1 VIARMEKIFIV
12 GSKRLAPEILFMLQ
26 KAGVVQVDSLSKDQL
41 GAYQLEP
48 GEERRLSRWEA
59 VATSTD
65 HTSSL
70 LGLEFD
76 ATVEPFLGD
85 LEETEST
92 ASSCEQRA
100 AILVET
106 RERLRDELQLI
117 GQYQEVLEHLA
128 AAVQGLDGSSRL
140 AVIPFLV
147 DRKEDLAA
155 SEEELTSALDDCFLL
170 TGESVGNLVV
180 AVIITLKRDADAARG
195 ILAHEGL
202 HELPRP
208 GGYAGMDLKTTA
220 ARLTARSRLA
230 PEELTAVEKELR
242 HLRQEAGH
250 ELNSIWNQ
258 ATDEANRLH
267 TLRALASGRYGF
279 ALFGWI
285 PVSLKTRVIELLNRL
300 GDKILYTF
308 EPAEEHHEP
317 ARVPVLLENPE
328 WVKPFEALITFLNT
342 PRYDGWDPT
351 WITAS
356 LFPLWFGMI
365 VGDMGYGLVFI
376 GIAWYLSTFVK
387 RNQVLRVDFFKI
399 RLSPEAVAQMVRI
412 MKPMIVW
419 TILWGLVYGE
429 CFGNLFHRLG
439 VFGTVHHP
447 GLIPTLIHRTDTVAT
462 ATLLIMVSI
471 GFGIIQVLYG
481 FLLKAQMN
489 RRHGERKHFW
499 EASGYFGGVVALVLF
514 GYAFMTERY
523 PQWLLIAIFV
533 GSALFVFGMFCAHM
547 PLMIA
552 ELPTQGGHILSYIR
566 LYAVG
571 LASAI
576 LADIAT
582 DIGFTL
588 YQAGGISGAV
598 VGVLIGLLLGLLIH
612 ALLLILL
619 TISHVVQ
626 PMRLIWVEF
635 FTKFDFYT
643 LSGRPYRP
651 FKLQGGPER

>member
-1 VIARMEKIFIV
+1 VIARMDKIFIV
-12 GSKRLAPEILFMLQ
+12 GPKRLAPEILFMLQ
-26 KAGVVQVDSLSKDQL
+26 QAGVVQVDSLPKDQL
-41 GAYQLEP
+41 GPYQLDRET
-48 GEERRLSRWEA
+48 ETRLSRWEA

-65 HTSSL
+65 HTSGL

-76 ATVEPFLGD
+76 AVVDPFIGD
-85 LEETEST
+85 LEEAEAT
-92 ASSCEQRA
+92 ALSCERRA
-100 AILVET
+100 AILVEK

-117 GQYQEVLEHLA
+117 GQYQDVLEHIA
-128 AAVQGLDGSSRL
+128 SAVQGLDGSSRL
-140 AVIPFLV
+140 SVIPFLV
-147 DRKEDLAA
+147 ERIEDLAA
-155 SEEELTSALDDCFLL
+155 SKHELMSALDDRFLL
-170 TGESVGNLVV
+170 TEKSVGNLIV
-180 AVIITLKRDADAARG
+180 AVIITLKRDAEAARG
-195 ILAHEGL
+195 ILAHAGL

-208 GGYAGMDLKTTA
+208 EEYARMDLRTMA

-230 PEELTAVEKELR
+230 PKELAGVEEKLR
-242 HLRQEAGH
+242 HLRQEAGQ
-250 ELNSIWNQ
+250 ELGSIWNQ
-258 ATDEANRLH
+258 ATDETNRLH
-267 TLRALASGRYGF
+267 TLRAMASGRYGF

-285 PVSLKTRVIELLNRL
+285 PATLKTSVVKFLNRL
-300 GDKILYTF
+300 ENQILYTF
-308 EPAEEHHEP
+308 EPAEEHPEP
-317 ARVPVLLENPE
+317 ARIPVLLENPE
-328 WVKPFEALITFLNT
+328 WVKPFEPLITFLNT

-365 VGDMGYGLVFI
+365 VGDVGYGLVFI
-376 GIAWYLSTFVK
+376 GIAWYLSTFVR

-399 RLSPEAVAQMVRI
+399 KLAPEAVAQLVRI
-412 MKPMIVW
+412 MKPMIIW
-419 TILWGLVYGE
+419 TILWGFVYGE

-439 VFGTVHHP
+439 IFGTIHHP
-447 GLIPTLIHRTDTVAT
+447 GLIPTLIHRTDTAAT
-462 ATLLIMVSI
+462 ATLLIVVSI

-481 FLLKAQMN
+481 FLLKAKMN

-514 GYAFMTERY
+514 GYAFMTEGY
-523 PQWLLIAIFV
+523 PQWLLIAMFA
-533 GSALFVFGMFCAHM
+533 GAALFVVGMLCARM
-547 PLMIA
+547 PLMVA

-588 YQAGGISGAV
+588 YQAGGIAGVVVGLLIGAV
-598 VGVLIGLLLGLLIH
+598 LGLLFH
-612 ALLLILL
+612 AILLVLL

-651 FKLQGGPER
+651 FKLQGGVT

>member
-1 VIARMEKIFIV
+1 MEKIFIV
-12 GSKRLAPEILFMLQ
+12 GPKRLASEVLFMLQ
-26 KAGVVQVDSLSKDQL
+26 QAGVVQVDSLPRDQL
-41 GAYQLEP
+41 GSYQLEP
-48 GEERRLSRWEA
+48 GEEKRLRRWEA

-65 HTSSL
+65 HTSGL

-76 ATVEPFLGD
+76 AVVEPFLGD
-85 LEETEST
+85 LEEAEAT
-92 ASSCEQRA
+92 ASSCEERA
-100 AILVET
+100 AGLIEK

-117 GQYQEVLEHLA
+117 GQYLEVLEHLA
-128 AAVQGLDGSSRL
+128 AAVQGLDSSSRL

-147 DRKEDLAA
+147 ERIEDLTA
-155 SEEELTSALDDCFLL
+155 SAQELTSALEDRFLL
-170 TGESVGNLVV
+170 TERSVGNLIV
-180 AVIITLKRDADAARG
+180 AVIITLKRDAEVARG

-202 HELPRP
+202 HELPRL
-208 GGYAGMDLKTTA
+208 GEYAQMDLRTTA
-220 ARLTARSRLA
+220 ARRTVRSRLA
-230 PEELTAVEKELR
+230 PEELTAVEEELR

-258 ATDEANRLH
+258 ATDETNRLR
-267 TLRALASGRYGF
+267 TLRAMASGQYGF
-279 ALFGWI
+279 ALFGWA
-285 PVSLKTRVIELLNRL
+285 PVSRKTRVIELLNRL

-308 EPAEEHHEP
+308 EPAEEHPEP

-351 WITAS
+351 WITAT

-365 VGDMGYGLVFI
+365 VGDVGYGLVFI
-376 GIAWYLSTFVK
+376 GITWYLSTFVR
-387 RNQVLRVDFFKI
+387 RNQMLRVDYFKV
-399 RLSPEAVAQMVRI
+399 RLSPEAVAQLVRI
-412 MKPMIVW
+412 MKPLIVW

-447 GLIPTLIHRTDTVAT
+447 GLIPTLIHRTDTAAT
-462 ATLLIMVSI
+462 ATLLIVVSI

-489 RRHGERKHFW
+489 RRHGERRHFW
-499 EASGYFGGVVALVLF
+499 EASGYFGGVVALILF
-514 GYAFMTERY
+514 GYAFMTEGY
-523 PQWLLIAIFV
+523 PQWLLIAMFA
-533 GSALFVFGMFCAHM
+533 GAALFVLGMLCARM

-588 YQAGGISGAV
+588 YQAGGIAGVV
-598 VGVLIGLLLGLLIH
+598 VGVLIGLMLGLLIH

-619 TISHVVQ
+619 TISHIVQ

-651 FKLQGGPER
+651 FKLQGGAT